1 MKASTKLIQELRAKQ
16 SRDNRDLL
24 DRAADMIEQLEQRLT
39 EQDAQHDRELQR
51 QHREYNI
58 ALDKVHLT
66 YRELIAQAREAV
78 LEDVKAHVQY
88 PTPEA
93 RPVYVINDRQLEE
106 LYKKHGVAQPWA
118 GAVTK

>member
-1 MKASTKLIQELRAKQ
+1 MKASMKLIEELRSKQ

-24 DRAADMIEQLEQRLT
+24 DRAADMIAQLVHEIA

-51 QHREYNI
+51 QHREYNM

-66 YRELIAQAREAV
+66 YRELITQAREAV

-106 LYKKHGVAQPWA
+106 LYKKHGVEQPRT
-118 GAVTK
+118 GEGTK

>member
-1 MKASTKLIQELRAKQ
+1 MKASMKLIEELRSKQ

-24 DRAADMIEQLEQRLT
+24 DRAADMIAQLVHEIA

-51 QHREYNI
+51 QHREYNM

-66 YRELIAQAREAV
+66 YRELITQAREAV
-78 LEDVKAHVQY
+78 LDDVKAHVQY

-118 GAVTK
+118 DKGTK

>member
-1 MKASTKLIQELRAKQ
+1 MKASMKLIEELRSKQ

-24 DRAADMIEQLEQRLT
+24 DRAADTIAQLVQRIA

-51 QHREYNI
+51 QHREYNM

-66 YRELIAQAREAV
+66 YRELITQAREAV
-78 LEDVKAHVQY
+78 LDDVKAHVQY

-93 RPVYVINDRQLEE
+93 RPVYVINDRQLAE
-106 LYKKHGVAQPWA
+106 LYKKHGVEQSRT
-118 GAVTK
+118 GEGTK